1 MKIHYT
7 SLQFELTRRCNQECA
22 HCCRGEAQNLDLT
35 EEIVDQFFEK
45 NDIHSIGRLLFSGGE
60 PTLNGRI
67 LDYIVDK
74 LIEKDITVDMF
85 MLGINGLSYSEELVT
100 GLNKLRDY
108 ILLKSETNKR
118 CPGFLMV
125 SQDQFHKEADADVI
139 KKLSK
144 LSYLSPII
152 KNNLDEKDILPY
164 GRAFTNNLSKQTP
177 NLEELTNHQKNYK
190 INKYEGENYLIIYY
204 QYIAANGNII
214 NSGCQSYE
222 LMDEY
227 ALGNVREDK
236 IEEVYLKGK
245 AKTLI
250 N

>member
-1 MKIHYT
+1 MKIHYR

-22 HCCRGEAQNLDLT
+22 HCCRGESQNLDLT

-74 LIEKDITVDMF
+74 LIQKDITVDMF
-85 MLGINGLSYSEELVT
+85 MLGINGLTYSEKLIT
-100 GLNKLRDY
+100 GLNKLKDY
-108 ILLKSETNKR
+108 ILSKSEDNKR

-139 KKLSK
+139 KNLSK

-164 GRAFTNNLSKQTP
+164 GRAFTNNLSKQIP
-177 NLEELTNHQKNYK
+177 SLEELTNYQKNYK
-190 INKYEGENYLIIYY
+190 INEYEGENYLIIYY

-245 AKTLI
+245 TKTLI